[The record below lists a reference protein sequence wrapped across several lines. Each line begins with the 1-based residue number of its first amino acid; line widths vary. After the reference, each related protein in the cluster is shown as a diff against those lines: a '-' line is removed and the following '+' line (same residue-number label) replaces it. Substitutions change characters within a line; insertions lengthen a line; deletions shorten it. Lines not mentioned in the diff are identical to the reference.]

1 MQQLSFEIRF
11 PKDIPSVVQ
20 ELFSEY
26 EYLTILALRELAYSR
41 VWARGGL
48 KDYGT
53 HPVRA
58 HSAFGNAVEEF
69 VKSSPLYRVNESKFL
84 ATVNRNVK
92 PIDKA
97 S

>member
-11 PKDIPSVVQ
+11 PKDIPSVVK
-20 ELFSEY
+20 EIFSEY
-26 EYLTILALRELAYSR
+26 EFVTIIALRGLSYSR

-48 KDYGT
+48 KDYGS
-53 HPVRA
+53 HPVHA
-58 HSAFGNAVEEF
+58 YAAFGNAVEEF
-69 VKSSPLYRVNESKFL
+69 VKSSPLYKVHESQVSAVVSK
-84 ATVNRNVK
+84 NIK